1 MKILKLRYTISDIK
15 ILLDGL
21 NNVLEQAL
29 EKVSK
34 LVDQQRLICRKESN
48 NQEKK

>member
-1 MKILKLRYTISDIK
+1 MKILKLRNVIFDIK

-21 NNVLEQAL
+21 NNILEQVL

-34 LVDQQRLICRKESN
+34 FVD
-48 NQEKK
+48 